1 MRRWEELRSEF
12 DERDIQVLTVS
23 AESPEDIQ
31 DRYRNHSLQ
40 AIMIADG
47 DLAVVDAFGLR
58 NLAIHSGPRN
68 VDGLPVPTS
77 LLVDGEG
84 RVLWVDQAENYQR
97 RNGPEVVLAALERH
111 LD

>member
-1 MRRWEELRSEF
+1 LRRWEELRSEF
-12 DERDIQVLTVS
+12 DEREVQVVTVS

-31 DRYRNHSLQ
+31 DRYRNHRLQ
-40 AIMIADG
+40 AIMIADS

>member
-12 DERDIQVLTVS
+12 DERDIQVVTVS

-40 AIMIADG
+40 AIMIADR
-47 DLAVVDAFGLR
+47 DLVVTDAFGLR
-58 NLAIHSGPRN
+58 NLGAHSGPLT
-68 VDGLPVPTS
+68 VDGLAVPTS
-77 LLVDGEG
+77 LLIDGEG